1 MTVASGISAIVTA
14 CDRIG
19 QTLETLRQLQACDP
33 RPTEI
38 LVHVDNNQAAG
49 AAAVRQAQ
57 PDVVVMVSDTRVGP
71 GGGRNRLMAAA
82 RCDLVASFD
91 DDSYPIDRDYFARVR
106 EVFQRFPQASVVT
119 ARVFHV
125 NEVVEAAA
133 TTAEWL
139 ADFSGGGCAYRRD
152 HYLEAGGYVP
162 LPTAYGMEEV
172 DLALRLHALG
182 RRVLRTSW
190 LRVYHDTDRARHA
203 DPDVTAASI
212 ANIVL
217 LTYLRY
223 PIGLWG
229 VGLLQCVNRIQ
240 WLLRHGRHRGVL
252 RGLATAPGLARA
264 HQLQRHPL
272 PARVVQSYL
281 NLRRHHIAASWS
293 ATSDS

>member
-1 MTVASGISAIVTA
+1 MTAASGISAIVTA
-14 CDRIG
+14 FDRIE
-19 QTLETLRQLQACDP
+19 QTLATLQRLQACDP
-33 RPTEI
+33 RPAEI
-38 LVHVDNNQAAG
+38 LVHVDNNQSAC
-49 AAAVRQAQ
+49 AAAVRQAR
-57 PDVVVMVSDTRVGP
+57 PDVVVVVSDTRVGP

-82 RCDLVASFD
+82 TCDLVASFD

-119 ARVFHV
+119 ARVCHA
-125 NEVVEAAA
+125 NEAIDAAA

-182 RRVLRTSW
+182 RRVLRTPW

-223 PIGLWG
+223 PISLWG

-240 WLLRHGRHRGVL
+240 WLLRHGRQRGVW
-252 RGLATAPGLARA
+252 RGLVMAPGLALA
-264 HQLQRHPL
+264 HQSRRHPL
-272 PARVVQSYL
+272 PAGVVRSYL
-281 NLRRHHIAASWS
+281 NLRRHHMAASWS
-293 ATSDS
+293 PISDS